1 MIVKPLPISWFSE
14 NLPEKQIAE
23 DIFKEIIKKNYSLS
37 WFTPIDTPV
46 VERLDVLL
54 AKWADDNEVYSVK
67 RVNAE
72 SWEESEFW
80 LRFDLTVPLARYV
93 AQYEWELVFPFRRQH
108 ISRVYRWERPQKWRY
123 REFYQADVDII
134 WNGNLPIFADVE
146 VLLTIYNS
154 LIDLK
159 FWSFTINI
167 NNKKFLSWLL
177 ESFWV
182 ENIADTISI
191 IDKKDKVSRDKLTIM
206 FWDIWLNEEKI
217 KLILTFIDESE
228 TIDNVWL
235 FSKYK
240 DNENSLL
247 QEWLEELNYIYNS
260 LLKSWVLSDYIKI
273 NPTISRWLNY
283 YTWTVFETFITWA
296 ESMWSISSGWRY
308 ENLASNFSKNNFPW
322 VGGSIWLSRLI
333 AVLETLWK
341 FKTWA
346 KTVSKVLLVNMWDD
360 YLSDNLN
367 LLKILRENNINSEL
381 YIDSKAKIQKQLK
394 YANNKNIPFVIILWE
409 EEIKNNIFLLKK
421 LETGEQFNLSIL
433 DLINYLK

>member
-23 DIFKEIIKKNYSLS
+23 DVFKEIIKKNYSLS

-54 AKWADDNEVYSVK
+54 AKWADDNEVYAVK

-72 SWEESEFW
+72 PWEESEFW

-154 LIDLK
+154 LIDLN

-167 NNKKFLSWLL
+167 NNKKFLSGLL

-182 ENIADTISI
+182 ENISDTISI
-191 IDKKDKVSRDKLTIM
+191 IDKKDKVSRDKLIIM
-206 FWDIWLNEEKI
+206 FWDIWLSENKI
-217 KLILTFIDESE
+217 KSIISFIDESE
-228 TIDNVWL
+228 TIDNVWF

-240 DNENSLL
+240 DNENILL

-260 LLKSWVLSDYIKI
+260 LLKSWVFSDYIKI

-283 YTWTVFETFITWA
+283 YTWTVFETFISWA

-333 AVLETLWK
+333 AVLEALWK
-341 FKTWA
+341 FEIWA

-367 LLKILRENNINSEL
+367 LLKKLRENNINSEL

-421 LETGEQFNLSIL
+421 LETGEQLNLWIL